1 MWGGGKKRPRSTV
14 TRQPDWSGRDRIP
27 RPCELQS
34 HTPGLPNY
42 ERASIALAPFYEG
55 KGAGVEVG
63 LMGVAGL
70 PLLIE
75 EPPVIEEPTCNG
87 NCNRNNCG
95 RERDFSNRVSRRGLL
110 CRFPRG
116 I

>member
-42 ERASIALAPFYEG
+42 ERASIALASLLGDFQTS
-55 KGAGVEVG
+55 
-63 LMGVAGL
+63 MRVAVVL
-70 PLLIE
+70 AW
-75 EPPVIEEPTCNG
+75 V
-87 NCNRNNCG
+87 
-95 RERDFSNRVSRRGLL
+95 VVVA
-110 CRFPRG
+110 
-116 I
+116 